1 MRRPERYRPENY
13 TVEVLELQPSYDC
26 TRCNAL
32 ISSESDWSH
41 LSSQGMDGESVRC
54 SGVSKAQLKER

>member
-41 LSSQGMDGESVRC
+41 LSSQGMDGESV
-54 SGVSKAQLKER
+54 